1 LISAF
6 SRLFRTS
13 IVLLIHHHC
22 TEYEKESDGQKKN
35 FLSTTTATKKRGN
48 FERERE
54 IYSLERERKFMITEH
69 AM

>member
-1 LISAF
+1 MKKKV
-6 SRLFRTS
+6 TG
-13 IVLLIHHHC
+13 
-22 TEYEKESDGQKKN
+22 KKKN